1 MCSSDGAVDRER
13 ENLNIDG
20 WLTNMQ
26 GKKQK
31 GWLILPV
38 VLCIPLLIAA
48 CLVWGRYGE
57 QILRLIR
64 VAAKLVVIR

>member
-1 MCSSDGAVDRER
+1 
-13 ENLNIDG
+13 
-20 WLTNMQ
+20 MQ

-38 VLCIPLLIAA
+38 VLCIPLLIAV

-57 QILRLIR
+57 KILRLIR